1 MGLKCKVCLQY
12 SYYVDYLTPS
22 VYVMFSS
29 YINAFFLYAMFI
41 SFLLRCCD
49 CLDLAMGLLEVSHES
64 DHRELLPK
72 NTMEDVAWVHEG
84 SR

>member
-1 MGLKCKVCLQY
+1 MGLEE
-12 SYYVDYLTPS
+12 
-22 VYVMFSS
+22 
-29 YINAFFLYAMFI
+29 A
-41 SFLLRCCD
+41 
-49 CLDLAMGLLEVSHES
+49 SHES